1 MTSFDSEDDSRTGW
15 RNVSHC
21 QQQSYSGLR
30 SPNDHAPPTYDMTPG
45 FKNFTVVYFS
55 QIYS

>member
-1 MTSFDSEDDSRTGW
+1 MICAFDVFNTINLRDTTHFDSEGDYRTGC

-30 SPNDHAPPTYDMTPG
+30 SSGRSCCAYLEIM
-45 FKNFTVVYFS
+45 K
-55 QIYS
+55 